1 MIPGEAEKPLAPE
14 DLAYLK
20 VKGCFSLPTESREL
34 IEAYFQFVHPSFPVL
49 DGPSFL
55 QEYARSGL
63 TKTNLLLI
71 WSMFSISASY
81 IPNHSRRATKEAC
94 VQRAKLLFDLTHQ
107 RDKIVLVQS
116 TLLLSFWFADAE
128 DIKQSWYWS
137 GIAFSIAQTLGL
149 HRDLDIGT
157 SQSSTRERSLWRD
170 IWRCCLIRDVWLSC
184 GMGRPLRI
192 NTTDCKCPDVPV
204 SEYQFQ
210 GIVLYGADFYMPT
223 EMIGFMKMWQI
234 LVAVG
239 NALREILSIGENLSP
254 AQTKTLET
262 QISQQPQLERTLLL
276 TVVSRQLRLHQ
287 NAALSALYQLSKD
300 GEKLQAVTADTTSII
315 QVCLDDTTT
324 AYMAPTTIPL
334 VIPAMLAQLKSFKST
349 ELDIRK
355 QGGDT
360 LELYSRF
367 LTAIEDNYP
376 AASIVKRMFAAAQN
390 SIIRAAR

>member
-1 MIPGEAEKPLAPE
+1 MLGARKDLHSPHQEGLQVNSFKKRIPRFSNLTRSARGKRAGRSNTISSDEDHSAPDVGCAVQHTDQAEIVAASIAQPGPMAVLVFVGEGGYGDILDTTGNVAHRHFMIPGQVEKPLAPE

-34 IEAYFQFVHPSFPVL
+34 IEAYFQFVHPLFPVL

-81 IPNHSRRATKEAC
+81 IPSHSRRATKEVC

-137 GIAFSIAQTLGL
+137 GIAFGIAQTLGL
-149 HRDLDIGT
+149 HRDLEVGL

-170 IWRCCLIRDVWLSC
+170 MWRCCLIRDVWLSC

-192 NTTDCKCPDVPV
+192 NTANCRGPEVPV

-210 GIVLYGADFYMPT
+210 HIVLDGADLYTPT
-223 EMIGFMKMWQI
+223 EITGFI
-234 LVAVG
+234 
-239 NALREILSIGENLSP
+239 
-254 AQTKTLET
+254 
-262 QISQQPQLERTLLL
+262 
-276 TVVSRQLRLHQ
+276 
-287 NAALSALYQLSKD
+287 
-300 GEKLQAVTADTTSII
+300 
-315 QVCLDDTTT
+315 
-324 AYMAPTTIPL
+324 
-334 VIPAMLAQLKSFKST
+334 
-349 ELDIRK
+349 
-355 QGGDT
+355 
-360 LELYSRF
+360 
-367 LTAIEDNYP
+367 
-376 AASIVKRMFAAAQN
+376 
-390 SIIRAAR
+390 